1 MLCYHKSVHCFDP
14 LRHFHC
20 GNFSSGSLYHL
31 RLKFCYIISCFLK
44 AKQVIPDWLED
55 IAVHAVGTGGFTG
68 RSEGRFGARDNR
80 RQVSL
85 HSFCIVQS
93 GYL

>member
-1 MLCYHKSVHCFDP
+1 M
-14 LRHFHC
+14 
-20 GNFSSGSLYHL
+20 
-31 RLKFCYIISCFLK
+31 
-44 AKQVIPDWLED
+44 IPDWLED

-68 RSEGRFGARDNR
+68 RSDGRFGARDNR

-93 GYL
+93 GNL